1 MSEALHLILG
11 TTKKKEKKKLKI
23 PNMIPR
29 KNVNG
34 FLGDAFGASDTT
46 TLKTKDELDTPPPLT
61 QALKEAGPQ
70 Q

>member
-1 MSEALHLILG
+1 
-11 TTKKKEKKKLKI
+11 
-23 PNMIPR
+23 MIPR